1 MKNTTRLKAASS
13 SRLFAGTLLVVLV
26 SACTSTTEPLQSGA
40 LPFTA
45 PQSYQTWWQEVES
58 CSGIDGNFGDVSW
71 YYVPGVN
78 VFTVGGNPN
87 VAGYWQPYHH
97 SVTLAGLR
105 MDDPDLVRH
114 EMLHALLKLPGHP
127 VEYFGQRC
135 GSIVTP
141 PSDNA

>member
-1 MKNTTRLKAASS
+1 
-13 SRLFAGTLLVVLV
+13 LLVILIL
-26 SACTSTTEPLQSGA
+26 ACISTVEPLPNGA
-40 LPFTA
+40 LPFTP

-58 CSGIDGNFGDVSW
+58 CSGIAGNLGDVSW
-71 YYVPGVN
+71 YYIPNVN
-78 VFTVGGNPN
+78 VFTVGANPN
-87 VAGYWQPYHH
+87 VAGYWQPYHL

-114 EMLHALLKLPGHP
+114 EMLHALLKVPGHP

-141 PSDNA
+141 PNENA